1 MHIAVTGGSGF
12 VGGFVVRAAVRAGH
26 RVTLLA
32 RREPKNLAGAAGVL
46 RWSLGEA
53 PDLAGVD
60 ALVHSAFA
68 HRPGRYRGGEGG
80 DPAGFLRANRDGS
93 LRLFEAAQRA
103 AVPVVLQFSTRAV
116 FDGYPPGTVLTED
129 LSPRPTS
136 LYGAMKAD
144 LEAALTAASSAS
156 FSGISLRATGVY
168 GIPVAPGQPHKWSA
182 LLAAIL
188 AGRPIPPRVSTE
200 VHGDDLAA
208 ATLLLLE
215 ASRAEALGAS
225 GAIAETAAPAGG
237 TPMIAH
243 ASDIILDHRD
253 LVQAVARILGRSDLP
268 VPARADPTR
277 LSVLDCSRL
286 KRLGWKPGGWTALE
300 RTLEGLLDRSGLD
313 PPEPNAS
320 PACRT

>member
-1 MHIAVTGGSGF
+1 MHIAVTGGTGF

-32 RREPKNLAGAAGVL
+32 RREPENRAGAAGVL

-129 LSPRPTS
+129 LAPRPTS
-136 LYGAMKAD
+136 LYGEMKAE
-144 LEAALTAASSAS
+144 LEAALTAASSAG

-182 LLAAIL
+182 LLAAVL

-215 ASRAEALGAS
+215 ASGGEAAPRS
-225 GAIAETAAPAGG
+225 GAVQAVSSGGAPA
-237 TPMIAH
+237 ICH
-243 ASDIILDHRD
+243 ASDIVLDHHD
-253 LVQAVARILGRSDLP
+253 LVQAVARILGRGDLP
-268 VPARADPTR
+268 LPARADPAR

-286 KRLGWKPGGWTALE
+286 NRLGWKPGGWTALE
-300 RTLEGLLDRSGLD
+300 RTLEGLLDRCESH

-320 PACRT
+320 PVCSP